1 MDCECVSSCFFNINQ
16 LLGVVVVAYGVRVLF
31 RDVAPLSPKYFEI
44 LECVGVH

>member
-1 MDCECVSSCFFNINQ
+1 MSSCFFDINQ